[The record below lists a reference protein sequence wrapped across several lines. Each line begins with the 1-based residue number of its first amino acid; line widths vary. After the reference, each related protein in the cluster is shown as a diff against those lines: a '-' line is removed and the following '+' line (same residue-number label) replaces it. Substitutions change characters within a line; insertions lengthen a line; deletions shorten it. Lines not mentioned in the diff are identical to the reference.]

1 MSQVLS
7 VYMTAG
13 DLAEAEKIAHALV
26 DERLA
31 ACVNIFDG
39 VRSVFRWQ
47 GSVQSGREVVLIAKT
62 VEERFDDLRERVI
75 ELHSYEL
82 PCIVARPVSDGHPG
96 FLEWIEAETDPSSAL

>member
-13 DLAEAEKIAHALV
+13 DLQEAEKIAQALV

-47 GSVQSGREVVLIAKT
+47 GSVQRGREVVMIAKT
-62 VEERFDDLRERVI
+62 VEERFD
-75 ELHSYEL
+75 EL
-82 PCIVARPVSDGHPG
+82 PCIVARPVSDGHAG

>member
-1 MSQVLS
+1 
-7 VYMTAG
+7 MTAG
-13 DLAEAEKIAHALV
+13 DLAEAEKIAQALV

-47 GSVQSGREVVLIAKT
+47 GSVQSGREVVMIAKT
-62 VEERFDDLRERVI
+62 VEDRFDELRERVI

-82 PCIVARPVSDGHPG
+82 PCIVARPVSGGHPG
-96 FLEWIEAETDPSSAL
+96 FLEWIEAETDPSSAI

>member
-1 MSQVLS
+1 
-7 VYMTAG
+7 MTAG
-13 DLAEAEKIAHALV
+13 DLAEAEKIAQALV

-62 VEERFDDLRERVI
+62 VEERFEELRERVI

-82 PCIVARPVSDGHPG
+82 PCIVARPVSDGLPG
-96 FLEWIEAETDPSSAL
+96 FLEWIEAETDPSSAI

>member
-1 MSQVLS
+1 
-7 VYMTAG
+7 
-13 DLAEAEKIAHALV
+13 
-26 DERLA
+26 
-31 ACVNIFDG
+31 

-62 VEERFDDLRERVI
+62 VEERFDDLRERVV